1 MKDYLSLIKFSHTVF
16 ALPFA
21 LLGFFLGTLESGQGL
36 NGRLF
41 LLVLLCMIFA
51 RSAAMAFNRY
61 LDRDIDVQNPRTAG
75 REIPAGVIS
84 PRSALAFV
92 FINSLLFIV
101 TTWFINPI
109 CFFLSP
115 VALLDYLKG
124 LEEQLGRETSRR
136 YGPRLIDLDIL
147 FFDAI
152 TLDTPR
158 LTIPHPRLAERAF
171 VLRPL
176 TDIAPDFIHPILHQ
190 SIRDLAAALPADD
203 GILSVRPWSPFRA
216 GDAAQ

>member
-1 MKDYLSLIKFSHTVF
+1 MTGERHQVF
-16 ALPFA
+16 LALGTNLGRREANLRAA
-21 LLGFFLGTLESGQGL
+21 LLHLASEVEVTAVSRLYETAPAYVLDQPNFLNIALEGQT
-36 NGRLF
+36 
-41 LLVLLCMIFA
+41 
-51 RSAAMAFNRY
+51 
-61 LDRDIDVQNPRTAG
+61 D
-75 REIPAGVIS
+75 
-84 PRSALAFV
+84 
-92 FINSLLFIV
+92 
-101 TTWFINPI
+101 
-109 CFFLSP
+109 LSP

-216 GDAAQ
+216 GEAAQ